1 MSDSDVIRDGFAYSY
16 GMFYARP
23 GRVER
28 VEGSSLRSMFLPR
41 LTREGRRKIDAAH
54 SDYFVRGQLK
64 HYGVQFD
71 ESEIHGDGF
80 LLMQKVLQAGK
91 CDRVPDHITELR
103 EQMHTEWINKLP
115 LERLSS
121 FPKWLME
128 RYFLSS
134 GQPDH
139 TKTTT
144 VIGVRLDR
152 FDLYRSSEI
161 HEAANKVAG
170 LHQVTGTGP
179 RTQTIFMGWD
189 SVAVSKAAEGYGA
202 KEAKELQDA
211 EDKRENERVK
221 LHTDYLNSLKQ
232 SAKGPKT
239 YSPVGSYV
247 INCKEIEEQWPDD
260 AENLSL
266 DIRQTKEPGVF
277 EASFDF
283 GVLKGIMVI
292 SAEKSAL
299 KQYCSQLDRDAMS
312 DWDEE
317 DEDQD
322 GEEDEDEDEDD
333 DDVRNDRKPTPGSKR
348 KAEAPRGQGRLPK
361 KSKTGATQPYTYLLR
376 FKCRETGEGELQPT
390 QEGTITFKDENL
402 ASFIGKADLPCVGD
416 DEPFT
421 GRKISNEPARPRNS
435 WDDYTY

>member
-317 DEDQD
+317 DEDED

-348 KAEAPRGQGRLPK
+348 KAEAPRSQGPLPK
-361 KSKTGATQPYTYLLR
+361 KSKAGATQPHTYLLR